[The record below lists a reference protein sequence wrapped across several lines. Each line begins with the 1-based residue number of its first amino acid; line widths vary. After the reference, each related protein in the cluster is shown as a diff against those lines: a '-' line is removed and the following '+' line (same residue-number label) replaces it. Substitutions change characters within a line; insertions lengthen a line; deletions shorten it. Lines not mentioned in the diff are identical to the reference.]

1 MSNQKLENLANMGSL
16 QHEEPTQYEMDG
28 LLGSGAKRL
37 RDAQIETLSL
47 ESRFDLAYNAAHA
60 LALSALRFRGYRSN
74 NRYIVFQALE
84 HTLGFDSSKWR
95 VLDKAH
101 RKRNSSEYDG
111 VFEVDLA
118 LVEGVI
124 KIASEIEIAVRAL
137 GPVK

>member
-1 MSNQKLENLANMGSL
+1 MSIQNLENLANKGSL
-16 QHEEPTQYEMDG
+16 QREEPTQYEVDG
-28 LLGSGAKRL
+28 LLASGAKRL
-37 RDAQIETLSL
+37 RDARVETLSL

-74 NRYIVFQALE
+74 NRYLVFQVLE
-84 HTLGFDSSKWR
+84 HTLGLDPSKWR
-95 VLDKAH
+95 VLDTAH

-111 VFEVDLA
+111 MFEVDLA

-124 KIASEIEIAVRAL
+124 RVASEIEVAVRAL